1 MRKIITWFV
10 DNPVAA
16 NLLMMVLIVGGF
28 LSLSSLRQEEFPEV
42 DLEIITVSVPF
53 LGATPQEV
61 EEGVCIRLEEALEGT
76 ERVFK
81 MTSTSN
87 EGSCSVQLEL
97 DSGADMIRALND
109 IKSKVDSINTF
120 PADTERPVV
129 SQVSATSQVSD
140 IVISGE
146 TDERT
151 LKTLA
156 ERMREDLA
164 AIDGISQVTMEYVR
178 PDEISVEVSE
188 TTLRR
193 YGLTLDMVA
202 NAIRRSSLDLPGGAI
217 KAGGG
222 EILVRTQGQFY
233 QGREFEDIVV
243 VTRRDGTAL
252 RLSEIATV
260 IDGFEEGDLRVRFNG
275 VPAAMVRVY
284 RIGNEDT
291 IEISRMVNTYLDEAR
306 AALPEGIELTLWRDS
321 SNELSARLNV
331 LLNTATGGLALVLL
345 ALAMPLRFR
354 LAMWVAAGIPIALL
368 GTLMMF
374 PAFDVTLSS
383 LSVMGFILVLGVV
396 VDDAIVVGERI
407 YAHER
412 HAENQRMAAI
422 NGTAEVSV
430 PVIFGVLT
438 TVAAFMPII
447 FVPGRLGSFFSVV
460 GKVVCICLV
469 FSLIESML
477 ILPSHLSHRKR
488 ARDTKHGPA
497 MEKWLGFQNRL
508 AQGLENFAEFRYG
521 ALLRRVLPW
530 RHTIIATGG
539 ALLVVMLGLIAS
551 GRIGFQFFPPIEGN
565 RITASL
571 TMPEGV
577 NVEETARAATQIED
591 AALTLMAE
599 LDEEHAGSPGIVQYM
614 LTSIGRA
621 AGGGG
626 PGPGSNQVAPP
637 VSHRAEIALALL
649 PSGDR
654 EGVTST
660 EIGQR
665 WRELTGVIPDSVELS
680 FSANA
685 FDAGDPIS
693 IELRGRNVDELRE
706 VATLIRSELARFSG
720 VTDIT
725 DSFRSGKQEAKL
737 SLRPEARVLGITLN
751 DLANQARQSFYG
763 AEAQRIQRGT
773 EDVRV
778 MVRYPEGERQSL
790 GDLEDMRIRTA
801 DGTEVPFSA
810 VANVEFG
817 NGYSSIRRVN
827 RQRVVTVTADVN
839 RSVTTPEEVLGSMQ
853 ASVLPAI
860 LDAYRGVTYV
870 LSGEQEER
878 AESIGGLF
886 SLIPVA
892 LLVIYSILA
901 VPLKSYLQPF
911 VIMSVIPFGAVGAIL
926 GHVIMGWPLVLPSI
940 LGIVALSGVVVN
952 SSLVMVDYINRQ
964 RIAGKDVFEAVA
976 NAGVV
981 RFRAIMLTSIT
992 TFLGLAPLM
1001 FNEAPETG
1009 FIVPM
1014 SISMGFGVLFA
1025 TAVTLFLVPSLYLA
1039 LEDMH
1044 AWKGVDAGARQGD
1057 DPVPAGG
1064 APVSD
1069 F

>member
-1 MRKIITWFV
+1 VRNIIKWFV
-10 DNPVAA
+10 YNPVAA
-16 NLLMMVLIVGGF
+16 NLLMLVLVVGG
-28 LSLSSLRQEEFPEV
+28 LLTLGDLRQEEFPEV

-53 LGATPQEV
+53 LGATPEEV
-61 EEGVCIRLEEALEGT
+61 EVGVCIRIEEALEGT

-81 MTSTSN
+81 MTSTAS
-87 EGSCSVQLEL
+87 EGSCTVQLEL

-109 IKSKVDSINTF
+109 IKSKIDSINTF
-120 PADTERPVV
+120 PADTERPIV
-129 SQVSATSQVSD
+129 SQVSAVSQVSD
-140 IVISGE
+140 IVISGD

-156 ERMREDLA
+156 EQMREELA

-178 PDEISVEVSE
+178 PDEISIEVSE

-193 YGLTLDMVA
+193 YGLTLDAVS

-233 QGREFEDIVV
+233 LGREFEEIIV
-243 VTRRDGTAL
+243 VTRQDGTAL
-252 RLSEIATV
+252 RLGEIATV

-291 IEISRMVNTYLDEAR
+291 IDVSRKVHEYLDDIQSR
-306 AALPEGIELTLWRDS
+306 IPEGIELTLWRDS
-321 SNELSARLNV
+321 ANELGARLNI
-331 LLNTATGGLALVLL
+331 LLGTATSGLAMVLL
-345 ALAMPLRFR
+345 ALALPLRFR

-368 GTLMMF
+368 GTIMTFGFL
-374 PAFDVTLSS
+374 DVTLSS
-383 LSVMGFILVLGVV
+383 LTVMGFILVLGIV

-412 HAENQRMAAI
+412 HSEDQRTAAI
-422 NGTAEVSV
+422 NGTAEVAV

-460 GKVVCICLV
+460 GTVVCICLA
-469 FSLIESML
+469 FSIIESML

-488 ARDTKHGPA
+488 ARDTPHGPL
-497 MEKWLGFQNRL
+497 MQKWLRFQNGL
-508 AQGLENFAEFRYG
+508 ATGLENFAEFRYG
-521 ALLRRVLPW
+521 GLLRRILPW
-530 RHTIIATGG
+530 RYSVLAGG
-539 ALLVVMLGLIAS
+539 AAILVVMLGLIAS

-571 TMPEGV
+571 TMPEGI
-577 NVEETARAATQIED
+577 NVEDTARAAGMIER
-591 AALTLMAE
+591 AAMELSEE
-599 LDEEHAGSPGIVQYM
+599 LDAEHPDAQGIINYA

-626 PGPGSNQVAPP
+626 GPAQSNRVSPA
-637 VSHRAEIALALL
+637 VSHRAEVALAVL
-649 PSGDR
+649 PSSDR
-654 EGVTST
+654 DGVTAT
-660 EIGQR
+660 EISQR
-665 WRELTGVIPDSVELS
+665 WRDLTGLIPDSVELS
-680 FSANA
+680 FSASS
-685 FDAGDPIS
+685 FSAGDPIS
-693 IELRGRNVDELRE
+693 IELRGRNIDDLRE
-706 VATLIRSELARFSG
+706 VATLIRVELARFNG

-778 MVRYPEGERQSL
+778 MVRYPEDDRRSL

-801 DGTEVPFSA
+801 SGVEVPFAS
-810 VANVEFG
+810 VANVDFG

-839 RSVTTPEEVLGSMQ
+839 RGVTTPEAVLASMQ
-853 ASVLPAI
+853 ENILPDLLARN
-860 LDAYRGVTYV
+860 RGVSYQ
-870 LSGEQEER
+870 LSGEQEQRIE
-878 AESIGGLF
+878 ALGGLF
-886 SLIPVA
+886 NLIPLA
-892 LLVIYSILA
+892 LLVIYTILA
-901 VPLKSYLQPF
+901 IPLKSYWQPL
-911 VIMSVIPFGAVGAIL
+911 VIMSIIPFGAVGAIL
-926 GHVIMGWPLVLPSI
+926 GHLLMGWPLVLPSI
-940 LGIVALSGVVVN
+940 LGIIALSGVVVN
-952 SSLVMVDYINRQ
+952 SSLVMVDYVNRQ
-964 RIAGKDVFEAVA
+964 RLAGKSVFDAVA
-976 NAGVV
+976 VAGIV
-981 RFRAIMLTSIT
+981 RFRPIMLTSIT
-992 TFLGLAPLM
+992 TFVGLAPLM
-1001 FNEAPETG
+1001 FNDSPETG

-1014 SISMGFGVLFA
+1014 AISLGWGVVFA
-1025 TAVTLFLVPSLYLA
+1025 TAITLFLVPCLYLA
-1039 LEDMH
+1039 LEDFH
-1044 AWKGVDAGARQGD
+1044 PWKIPETEQPIATGTA
-1057 DPVPAGG
+1057 
-1064 APVSD
+1064 SD